1 MLADSVV
8 SRVLQSQNQTLQDAV
23 KRMTTRIRELE
34 AALGSTQSQLT
45 AQPHPLLQESPANR
59 ENESLM
65 QLLEGGSLNGASP
78 EEVRDAFGS
87 LSIGE
92 QGQAKFHG
100 QSAGSGVSALVTIC
114 ELLLICIDSS
124 SNNCCQ

>member
-1 MLADSVV
+1 MLADTVL

-59 ENESLM
+59 ETESLM
-65 QLLEGGSLNGASP
+65 QLLESGSLNGASP
-78 EEVRDAFGS
+78 EEVRDAFVS

-100 QSAGSGVSALVTIC
+100 QSAGSGVST
-114 ELLLICIDSS
+114 
-124 SNNCCQ
+124 